1 MLQVVP
7 NDSFPRKMFQAY
19 PQVAPMSVPNQR
31 VLSQPFGNVTVLK
44 QIMRMVDIGFG
55 PHNIVGYTKSF
66 APNASTALDVMFLDV
81 RGKVLEQ
88 GFTDEGAVIDHSNL
102 H

>member
-1 MLQVVP
+1 
-7 NDSFPRKMFQAY
+7 
-19 PQVAPMSVPNQR
+19 
-31 VLSQPFGNVTVLK
+31 
-44 QIMRMVDIGFG
+44 MVDIRFG
-55 PHNIVGYTKSF
+55 PHNIVGYTESF
-66 APNASTALDVMFLDV
+66 APNASTAFDVMFLDV

>member
-1 MLQVVP
+1 
-7 NDSFPRKMFQAY
+7 
-19 PQVAPMSVPNQR
+19 
-31 VLSQPFGNVTVLK
+31 
-44 QIMRMVDIGFG
+44 MRMVNIRFG
-55 PHNIVGYTKSF
+55 PQNTVGYTESL

-88 GFTDEGAVIDHSNL
+88 GFTDEGTVIDHSNL